1 MVDVTTHLST
11 MEKTSTQRIR
21 VNIEDLNNPINET
34 EPIYIK
40 EHSTQQQ
47 QNAFVFQGHMEC
59 LSR

>member
-11 MEKTSTQRIR
+11 MERTNTQRIR
-21 VNIEDLNNPINET
+21 VNIEDLNNPINVT

-47 QNAFVFQGHMEC
+47 QNAFVFQGNVES

>member
-21 VNIEDLNNPINET
+21 VNIEDLNSPINVI

-47 QNAFVFQGHMEC
+47 RNALVFQGHVEC

>member
-11 MEKTSTQRIR
+11 IERTNTQRIR
-21 VNIEDLNNPINET
+21 VNTEDLNNPINVT

-47 QNAFVFQGHMEC
+47 QNAFVFQGHVES